1 MPGSSGQVDN
11 ESNRRNKGRGK
22 GRGYGR
28 GRGGGNGGTNPIPK
42 TEKDSRIKPERLTQ
56 NY

>member
-1 MPGSSGQVDN
+1 MPGSSDQVDN
-11 ESNRRNKGRGK
+11 ERNRRNKGRGK
-22 GRGYGR
+22 GRGNGR
-28 GRGGGNGGTNPIPK
+28 GNGGTDPIPK

>member
-1 MPGSSGQVDN
+1 MPGSSDQVDN
-11 ESNRRNKGRGK
+11 ERNRRNKGCGK
-22 GRGYGR
+22 GRGKGCGNGR
-28 GRGGGNGGTNPIPK
+28 GNGGTDPIPK

>member
-1 MPGSSGQVDN
+1 MPGSSIQVDN

-22 GRGYGR
+22 GRGCGKGR
-28 GRGGGNGGTNPIPK
+28 GNGGTDPVPK
-42 TEKDSRIKPERLTQ
+42 IEKDSRIKPERLTQ

>member
-1 MPGSSGQVDN
+1 MPGSSDKVDN
-11 ESNRRNKGRGK
+11 ERNRRNKGCGK
-22 GRGYGR
+22 GRGKGCGNGR
-28 GRGGGNGGTNPIPK
+28 GNGGTDPIPK

>member
-1 MPGSSGQVDN
+1 MPGSYDKPDK
-11 ESNRRNKGRGK
+11 EKNRRNKGK
-22 GRGYGR
+22 GRG
-28 GRGGGNGGTNPIPK
+28 NGPTDPIPK

>member
-11 ESNRRNKGRGK
+11 EGNRRNKGRGK

-28 GRGGGNGGTNPIPK
+28 GKGGGNGGTDPIPK

>member
-1 MPGSSGQVDN
+1 MPGSSGQVD
-11 ESNRRNKGRGK
+11 EAKNRRNKGK
-22 GRGYGR
+22 GRGNGR
-28 GRGGGNGGTNPIPK
+28 GNGGTDPIPK